1 MKSGIILN
9 SDEVKKII
17 AEHYNVHEDDVIKA
31 KYSFIVVGVKCGE
44 IIKDERD
51 EILKEK

>member
-1 MKSGIILN
+1 MRSGILLS

-31 KYSFIVVGVKCGE
+31 KYSFIVVGVKCGD
-44 IIKDERD
+44 IVKDGFE
-51 EILKEK
+51 EEQT

>member
-1 MKSGIILN
+1 MRSGIILN
-9 SDEVKKII
+9 SDEVKRII

-44 IIKDERD
+44 IIKDERN
-51 EILKEK
+51 EILKEE

>member
-31 KYSFIVVGVKCGE
+31 KYSFIVVGVKCG
-44 IIKDERD
+44 D
-51 EILKEK
+51 ILKEEVGEQNDL